1 MENKDI
7 LGDEEQF
14 RELRQLLKEMPK
26 VDAPPGFEA
35 DLMRRINSEKYAEA
49 KPTLWERFTGFLKP
63 VPSAV
68 AVGVVA
74 IVAVVLLVNQPGE
87 EIMTK
92 IDTSV
97 QSDQVAL
104 QSGNKPEE
112 KVDKSPQFESK
123 EQQYPSKG
131 EAPSSQLPPKV
142 SVERGADYTPA
153 SAGKSTGDVNLP
165 VTAAVASVQEE
176 KVVTNNKDTFGSAK
190 PTMKSR
196 TAGGGVVAGLTNAKS
211 IKKAAD
217 SLKATQRD
225 TTINK

>member
-49 KPTLWERFTGFLKP
+49 KPALWERFTGFLKP

-87 EIMTK
+87 EVMTK

-97 QSDQVAL
+97 QSNQIAL
-104 QSGNKPEE
+104 QPEKKTE
-112 KVDKSPQFESK
+112 DKVDKSPQFESK

-131 EAPSSQLPPKV
+131 EAPSSQLPPNV
-142 SVERGADYTPA
+142 SGERGADYSPSPT
-153 SAGKSTGDVNLP
+153 SRSTGGNNLP
-165 VTAAVASVQEE
+165 VTAAVASMPGDSFDK
-176 KVVTNNKDTFGSAK
+176 KVDATKETLK
-190 PTMKSR
+190 PTMKGE
-196 TAGGGVVAGLTNAKS
+196 TKGGGVAYGLTNVKA
-211 IKKAAD
+211 IQKAAD
-217 SLKATQRD
+217 SLKAKQKD
-225 TTINK
+225 TLINK

>member
-26 VDAPPGFEA
+26 VDAPPGFDA

-74 IVAVVLLVNQPGE
+74 IVAVIFLVNQPGE
-87 EIMTK
+87 EVMTR

-97 QSDQVAL
+97 QPDQIAL
-104 QSGNKPEE
+104 QPEKKTE
-112 KVDKSPQFESK
+112 DKIDKSPQFESK

-131 EAPSSQLPPKV
+131 EAPSSHLPPKV
-142 SVERGADYTPA
+142 SAERGADYNPA
-153 SAGKSTGDVNLP
+153 PAGKSSGDFNLP
-165 VTAAVASVQEE
+165 VTAAVASAQEE
-176 KVVTNNKDTFGSAK
+176 KVVTQNKDTFGTPK
-190 PTMKSR
+190 PVMKSK
-196 TAGGGVVAGLTNAKS
+196 TAGGGVAYGLTNAKA
-211 IKKAAD
+211 IQKAAD
-217 SLKATQRD
+217 SLKAKQKD
-225 TTINK
+225 TLINK